1 MISDSQGGRTSFK
14 SDNGIANILSSAY
27 GLGAGSTL
35 MNEIQI
41 LKSRKLSRAIADSVL
56 QQRTMENGKEFPLL
70 YKSYPDDSTIIGRD
84 TVATRIRGNIT
95 FTRLNPKADVVQI
108 SYQSPSPLE
117 AAFLVNTSMNK
128 YSDLSRNTNRSSA
141 SSALTFLDKERSR
154 VHTQLDSSENQLR
167 IFMNNS
173 DLVQV
178 DAQTQQLIKQM
189 ATLETNMHTAKVKLV
204 AANSAIKKYN
214 DELNSIK
221 PGLADQFSQAVG
233 PRIIRLQHALAEL
246 QLEKAKLTTNYPR
259 LEKGERNSPKLK
271 KINRKISSYNTKI
284 KNLTEKSIGKN
295 DQYLSFIGGDAGKM
309 TSYVSKLNQKLI
321 QLTVQKE
328 QNQAQVDV
336 ISKQLAQQKK
346 FFQNLPDNIIHLAR
360 LKRDVQINSQL
371 YKTISDQYA
380 QTKLWEQTQFGL
392 GQVVDNGLVPKKPIK
407 PRKKLYVLVGFILGG
422 ILSVGFVLV
431 RDAFNKKINSVEM
444 LRRKQVPLLSVI
456 PQFKEYLKEKHG
468 GKETEK
474 VQGKKLSTDL
484 VTLFDTLSPVSE
496 AFRRLQNNLIYTN
509 PDETLHSLMIT
520 SPAKGEGK
528 TTTTSNLG
536 VIMAEAGH
544 QTLIVDTDLRR
555 PNVHNMFGLK
565 RSPGLME
572 VLFDNV
578 SWEEAVQETVVPG
591 LSILSA
597 GRKPPNPS
605 SIVQSRS
612 FLEFIKRL
620 ENHYEFVLIDTAPF
634 GIITDS
640 AALVT
645 QTDEVAVVVRHNETL
660 ETQLEHTL
668 EQLGRINAK
677 VLGTVLT
684 AFDYKNNSDYNYSRE
699 YYKEVYQD
707 YSAYSESS

>member
-1 MISDSQGGRTSFK
+1 MADSDKYHNGRNGHIPLNGNQRANHYANQEQNTSEGDDDEIDLKKLFYLLYNRKWLIIGTVIVCGILAGVFAYLTTPIYESDGTIMISDSQGGRSSFK

-70 YKSYPDDSTIIGRD
+70 YKSYPDDSTIIGRE

-141 SSALTFLDKERSR
+141 SSALTFLDKDRSR

-509 PDETLHSLMIT
+509 PD
-520 SPAKGEGK
+520 
-528 TTTTSNLG
+528 
-536 VIMAEAGH
+536 
-544 QTLIVDTDLRR
+544 
-555 PNVHNMFGLK
+555 
-565 RSPGLME
+565 
-572 VLFDNV
+572 
-578 SWEEAVQETVVPG
+578 
-591 LSILSA
+591 
-597 GRKPPNPS
+597 
-605 SIVQSRS
+605 
-612 FLEFIKRL
+612 
-620 ENHYEFVLIDTAPF
+620 
-634 GIITDS
+634 
-640 AALVT
+640 
-645 QTDEVAVVVRHNETL
+645 
-660 ETQLEHTL
+660 
-668 EQLGRINAK
+668 
-677 VLGTVLT
+677 
-684 AFDYKNNSDYNYSRE
+684 
-699 YYKEVYQD
+699 
-707 YSAYSESS
+707 

>member
-1 MISDSQGGRTSFK
+1 
-14 SDNGIANILSSAY
+14 
-27 GLGAGSTL
+27 
-35 MNEIQI
+35 
-41 LKSRKLSRAIADSVL
+41 
-56 QQRTMENGKEFPLL
+56 
-70 YKSYPDDSTIIGRD
+70 
-84 TVATRIRGNIT
+84 
-95 FTRLNPKADVVQI
+95 
-108 SYQSPSPLE
+108 
-117 AAFLVNTSMNK
+117 
-128 YSDLSRNTNRSSA
+128 
-141 SSALTFLDKERSR
+141 
-154 VHTQLDSSENQLR
+154 
-167 IFMNNS
+167 
-173 DLVQV
+173 
-178 DAQTQQLIKQM
+178 
-189 ATLETNMHTAKVKLV
+189 
-204 AANSAIKKYN
+204 
-214 DELNSIK
+214 
-221 PGLADQFSQAVG
+221 
-233 PRIIRLQHALAEL
+233 
-246 QLEKAKLTTNYPR
+246 
-259 LEKGERNSPKLK
+259 
-271 KINRKISSYNTKI
+271 
-284 KNLTEKSIGKN
+284 
-295 DQYLSFIGGDAGKM
+295 
-309 TSYVSKLNQKLI
+309 
-321 QLTVQKE
+321 
-328 QNQAQVDV
+328 
-336 ISKQLAQQKK
+336 
-346 FFQNLPDNIIHLAR
+346 
-360 LKRDVQINSQL
+360 
-371 YKTISDQYA
+371 
-380 QTKLWEQTQFGL
+380 
-392 GQVVDNGLVPKKPIK
+392 
-407 PRKKLYVLVGFILGG
+407 
-422 ILSVGFVLV
+422 
-431 RDAFNKKINSVEM
+431 
-444 LRRKQVPLLSVI
+444 
-456 PQFKEYLKEKHG
+456 
-468 GKETEK
+468 
-474 VQGKKLSTDL
+474 
-484 VTLFDTLSPVSE
+484 
-496 AFRRLQNNLIYTN
+496 
-509 PDETLHSLMIT
+509 MIT
-520 SPAKGEGK
+520 IPAKGEGK